1 MGELPVPAAMC
12 EFCRVVRA
20 VVYCPSDRARL
31 CLQCDG
37 VIHLANSLSVKHFR
51 SPLSSWDTQTLPHNE
66 SLSHAPP
73 PQSHDTAACSCCF
86 DNHRLDLDLDLDLDG
101 GGCPPLPDFF
111 KFRPSYNLDSRA
123 VGWPS
128 SSSSS
133 SLSGGVMTNITLHD
147 MAARV
152 KMGPMSLPPPP
163 PPPPPPNCSVPPSLC
178 GDQKWTPPFNG
189 DHVPFLRQKSG
200 IIGID
205 SHMVKDIGVQENEY
219 NLCGNVDI
227 GDDISLTFDYEIF
240 DSLPNQPQFPSND
253 GGGGID
259 GLLTD
264 NNNNNNNNNNT
275 LSVTESN
282 TPLIDTA
289 TLEASSS
296 VQQEC
301 IAFQPQNNCMIMN
314 PNVGVGYANNGQV
327 PTSMSLALS
336 NITRESTTSTSE
348 YQDCGLSPLF
358 LTGDSSWDSNFE
370 PSCPHARDKAK
381 MRYNEKK
388 KTRTFGKQIR
398 YASRKARAD
407 IRKRV
412 KGRFVKAGE
421 ACDFETGGETRPF

>member
-12 EFCRVVRA
+12 EFCRVMRA

-51 SPLSSWDTQTLPHNE
+51 SPLSSWDISQTLTHND

-73 PQSHDTAACSCCF
+73 PPHDPAACSCCF
-86 DNHRLDLDLDLDLDG
+86 DNHRLDLELDG
-101 GGCPPLPDFF
+101 PDFF
-111 KFRPSYNLDSRA
+111 KFRPSYNLDPRA
-123 VGWPS
+123 VGWP

-133 SLSGGVMTNITLHD
+133 SLSGGVMTNNTIHD

-152 KMGPMSLPPPP
+152 KMVPMSLPP
-163 PPPPPPNCSVPPSLC
+163 SPPSLC
-178 GDQKWTPPFNG
+178 GDQKWTTPFNG
-189 DHVPFLRQKSG
+189 DHVPFLPQ
-200 IIGID
+200 
-205 SHMVKDIGVQENEY
+205 KDIGVQENEF
-219 NLCGNVDI
+219 LCGNVDI

-240 DSLPNQPQFPSND
+240 DSLPNQPQFPSNN

-264 NNNNNNNNNNT
+264 NNNNNNNNI

-289 TLEASSS
+289 NLEASSS

-314 PNVGVGYANNGQV
+314 SNVGVGYANNGQV

-348 YQDCGLSPLF
+348 YQDYGLSPLF

>member
-12 EFCRVVRA
+12 EFCRVMRA

-51 SPLSSWDTQTLPHNE
+51 SPLSSWDISQTLPHND

-73 PQSHDTAACSCCF
+73 HDTAACSCCF
-86 DNHRLDLDLDLDLDG
+86 DNHRLDLDLDG

-133 SLSGGVMTNITLHD
+133 LSGGMMTNNTLHD

-152 KMGPMSLPPPP
+152 KMMPMSLPP
-163 PPPPPPNCSVPPSLC
+163 SPPSLC
-178 GDQKWTPPFNG
+178 GDQKWTTPFNG
-189 DHVPFLRQKSG
+189 DHVPFLPQ
-200 IIGID
+200 
-205 SHMVKDIGVQENEY
+205 KDIGVQENEF
-219 NLCGNVDI
+219 LCGNVDI

-240 DSLPNQPQFPSND
+240 DSLPNQPRFPTNDD
-253 GGGGID
+253 GGVID

-264 NNNNNNNNNNT
+264 NNNNNNNNNNNT

-289 TLEASSS
+289 ALEASSS

-327 PTSMSLALS
+327 PTSMPLALS

>member
-1 MGELPVPAAMC
+1 MGELPVAAAMC
-12 EFCRVVRA
+12 EFCRVMRA

-51 SPLSSWDTQTLPHNE
+51 SPLSSWDTPQTLIHND

-73 PQSHDTAACSCCF
+73 QPHDTAACSCCF
-86 DNHRLDLDLDLDLDG
+86 DNHRLDLDLDG

-133 SLSGGVMTNITLHD
+133 SLSGGVMTNNTLHD

-152 KMGPMSLPPPP
+152 KMVPMSLPPSPTPP
-163 PPPPPPNCSVPPSLC
+163 PPSLC
-178 GDQKWTPPFNG
+178 GDQKWTTPFNG
-189 DHVPFLRQKSG
+189 DHVPFLPQK
-200 IIGID
+200 
-205 SHMVKDIGVQENEY
+205 
-219 NLCGNVDI
+219 
-227 GDDISLTFDYEIF
+227 
-240 DSLPNQPQFPSND
+240 
-253 GGGGID
+253 
-259 GLLTD
+259 
-264 NNNNNNNNNNT
+264 
-275 LSVTESN
+275 
-282 TPLIDTA
+282 
-289 TLEASSS
+289 ASSS